1 MSTILNTIKSYFI
14 KNEFRTYSQDI
25 KKSLSALRFSLHN
38 LQAESE
44 EMRKQRTP
52 ITDDQIH
59 TIKTKYETLL
69 QNQKPFYA
77 VNQPTS
83 SFVRKHTKILD
94 SVDLFKSLEHEHS
107 TIMAA
112 IHEQLHLLSTIKD
125 EVNSK
130 IARYSGFIHKFVPAF
145 ENLKGDYI
153 PFTTHKTLEHDA
165 IVSSYQFFKEG
176 QGNINDAVI
185 QKFVTY
191 FDDLPAQIKQWNQE
205 YVEREMELN
214 KALFDDIDGK
224 ALDQQQRRAIVTDEE
239 SNLVLAGAGSGKT
252 LTISGKVKY
261 LVERKNV
268 KPEEILLISFTKK
281 ASEEMNDRIANKLG
295 VKVDVKTFHKFGLEI
310 ISHSRTAK
318 PDVFSGLD
326 KVIDEYFKNQLFM
339 TKNYLQMLLHFFGF
353 YLNIPKDFSDFDSVG
368 DYHEHYKT
376 VDFETLKGKAYKQ
389 KEYVQKHTQELAK
402 THSTYQGEQVKSLEE
417 FMIANFLFLN
427 GIEYCYEQP
436 YPYDTADENYR
447 QYKPDFY
454 LPDYE
459 LYIEHFGVNEHF
471 QTPHLSK
478 MEQQIY
484 LEGMEWKRQLHKENK
499 TKLIESYSFYNKDGI
514 LLEKLEEN
522 LKKHHVEFR
531 EVDFKE
537 LFNNIY
543 DQTNDRYFSE
553 FKKLIGTFINLFK
566 SNGYDSSKFETFHT
580 ENNSK
585 LRHFFYKKRNQIFFY
600 LVEPIY
606 RYYQDQLLQLK
617 EIDFNDMINLAT
629 NLVKQGKVTFQYKYI
644 IIDEYQD
651 ISHSRFN
658 LINAIREQTKAK
670 IMCVGDDWQS
680 IYRFS
685 GSDVQLF
692 TKFGNY
698 FGQHELVRIEKT
710 YRNSQQ
716 LIDIAG
722 QFVMKNPSQYKK
734 ELTSDKDNPYPL
746 RILGFKGNQILV
758 PLLSAIDEIVS
769 LYGDE
774 TDILLLGRNNFDI
787 KILDGVSL
795 FKVSRDGTRIIF
807 QKYPRLEITFLT
819 IHRSKGL
826 EANNVIL
833 LNAKNSTVGFP
844 NKISDDPILSWV
856 LTDKEEFWFAEE
868 RRLFYVAVTRTKNT
882 TYILTPEGQESTFI
896 KELRSDYDIYNEST
910 ELQTLTHPS
919 CPRCQTGQL
928 VVRENTSNKKFLGC
942 SNYPGCGY
950 TLKHI
955 EVLNNQIKC
964 TSCGGYMV
972 KRKSRYGK
980 YFYGCSYYPR
990 CGNTLEI
997 G

>member
-1 MSTILNTIKSYFI
+1 MSTIINTIKSYLI
-14 KNEFRTYSQDI
+14 KKEFKTYSQDI
-25 KKSLSALRFSLHN
+25 KKSFSALSTHLRILH
-38 LQAESE
+38 AETE
-44 EMRKQRTP
+44 KMRRQRNS

-69 QNQKPFYA
+69 LNEKSFYA
-77 VNQPTS
+77 VNQPTI
-83 SFVRKHTKILD
+83 SFVKKHKAVLD
-94 SVDLFKSLEHEHS
+94 SFDLFKSLEREHS

-112 IHEQLHLLSTIKD
+112 INEQLQLLPTIKV

-130 IARYSGFIHKFVPAF
+130 IERYSGFIHKFVPTF
-145 ENLKGDYI
+145 ENLKRDYI
-153 PFTTHKTLEHDA
+153 PFSTQKTLGHDA

-176 QGNINDAVI
+176 EGNSIDAII
-185 QKFVTY
+185 QKFIKY

-205 YVEREMELN
+205 YVESEMELN

-224 ALDQQQRRAIVTDEE
+224 SLDQQQRKAIVTNEE

-261 LVERKNV
+261 LVERKNI

-281 ASEEMNDRIANKLG
+281 ASEEMDDRIANKLG
-295 VKVDVKTFHKFGLEI
+295 VKVDVKTFHKLGLEI
-310 ISHSRTAK
+310 ISHARKAK

-368 DYHEHYKT
+368 DYHEHFKN

-389 KEYVQKHTQELAK
+389 KEYVQKYTHELAK

-427 GIEYCYEQP
+427 GIEYSYEQP
-436 YPYDTADENYR
+436 YQYETADENYR

-454 LPDYE
+454 LPEYD
-459 LYIEHFGVNEHF
+459 LYIEHFGVNEQF

-478 MEQQIY
+478 IEQQIY
-484 LEGMEWKRQLHKENK
+484 LEGMKWKRQLHKENR
-499 TKLIESYSFYNKDGI
+499 TELIESYSFYNKKGI

-522 LKKHHVEFR
+522 LKKHCVEFR

-537 LFNNIY
+537 LFNTIY
-543 DQTNDRYFSE
+543 NQTNDRYFSE
-553 FKKLIGTFINLFK
+553 FKKLISTFINLFK
-566 SNGYDSSKFETFHT
+566 SNGYDSTKFETFHT
-580 ENNSK
+580 ENSSN
-585 LRHFFYKKRNQIFFY
+585 LRHFFYKKRNQIFFH

-606 RYYQDQLLQLK
+606 RHYQEQLLQLK

-629 NLVKQGKVTFQYKYI
+629 NFVKQGKVLFQYKYI

-651 ISHSRFN
+651 ISHSRFS
-658 LINAIREQTKAK
+658 LINAIREQTKAR

-680 IYRFS
+680 IYRFA

-698 FGQHELVRIEKT
+698 FGQHELLRIEKT

-716 LIDIAG
+716 LIGIAG

-758 PLLSAIDEIVS
+758 PLLVAIDEIVS

-795 FKVSRDGTRIIF
+795 FKVSRDGTRISY
-807 QKYPRLEITFLT
+807 QKYPRLEIRFLT
-819 IHRSKGL
+819 VHRSKGL

-856 LTDKEEFWFAEE
+856 LTDSEEFWFAEE

-882 TYILTPEGQESTFI
+882 TYILAPEGQESTFV
-896 KELRSDYDIYNEST
+896 KELRSDYDIHNESN
-910 ELQTLTHPS
+910 EQQTLTHPN

-928 VVRENTSNKKFLGC
+928 VVRENSGKKFLGC

-955 EVLNNQIKC
+955 EVLNDQMKC

-972 KRKSRYGK
+972 RKKSRYGK
-980 YFYGCSYYPR
+980 HFYGCSYYPS
-990 CGNTLEI
+990 CGNTVDI